1 MSWDTLAVSIPIVIA
16 LLAINFELIKE
27 SKWRRER
34 TKEKE
39 RLAVL
44 QLMDEIKAR
53 NVNPDVNEYYRK
65 VQAGIRS
72 RSKK

>member
-53 NVNPDVNEYYRK
+53 NVNPDVIEYYRK